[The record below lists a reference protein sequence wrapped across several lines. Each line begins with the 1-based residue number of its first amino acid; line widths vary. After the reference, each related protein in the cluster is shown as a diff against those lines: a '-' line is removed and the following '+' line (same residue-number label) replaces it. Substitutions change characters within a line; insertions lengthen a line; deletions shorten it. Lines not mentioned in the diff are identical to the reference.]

1 MDRLIVKWHGNSRTK
16 LMLTIPYVDLFRQFS
31 LVYNEICSTQSIL
44 DKFAQMAPEF
54 TERLQSIWQKMGIS
68 VNTQRDR
75 IEAVVNYIQEL
86 LSDMVT
92 DEEVL
97 LLELIK
103 NTEKYNSEL
112 LSLAQIL
119 GLPPYEVS
127 TMII

>member
-1 MDRLIVKWHGNSRTK
+1 
-16 LMLTIPYVDLFRQFS
+16 
-31 LVYNEICSTQSIL
+31 
-44 DKFAQMAPEF
+44 MAPEF

-97 LLELIK
+97 LQELIK
-103 NTEKYNSEL
+103 NTEKYKSEL

-127 TMII
+127 IMII

>member
-1 MDRLIVKWHGNSRTK
+1 MDRLIVKWHGNSRTT
-16 LMLTIPYVDLFRQFS
+16 LMLTIPYVNLFRQFS
-31 LVYNEICSTQSIL
+31 LVYNDICSTQSIL
-44 DKFAQMAPEF
+44 DKFSQMAPEF

-97 LLELIK
+97 LQELIK
-103 NTEKYNSEL
+103 NTEKYKSEL

-127 TMII
+127 IMII